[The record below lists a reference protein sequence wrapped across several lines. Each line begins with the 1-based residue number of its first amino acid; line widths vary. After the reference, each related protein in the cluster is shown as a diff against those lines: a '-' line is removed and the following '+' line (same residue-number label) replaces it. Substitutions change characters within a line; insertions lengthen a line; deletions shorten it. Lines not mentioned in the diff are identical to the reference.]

1 MMKFQLSSVSIST
14 SPKEKKKKDKGYK
27 SGIEII
33 FVYFFFNSLIN
44 VTEQGRLVPGEHT

>member
-1 MMKFQLSSVSIST
+1 M
-14 SPKEKKKKDKGYK
+14 KKKKDKGYN

-44 VTEQGRLVPGEHT
+44 VTEQGTLVPGEHT